1 MNCCEIGRFLTSFR
15 HLCPMW
21 ISEDFE
27 WLGKKN
33 EWLHH
38 FFFLPDNREI
48 YQNYQFS
55 GFNCVG
61 IISFIEFWASALFWF
76 FMLFSD
82 TRQEG

>member
-1 MNCCEIGRFLTSFR
+1 MSGYTI
-15 HLCPMW
+15 
-21 ISEDFE
+21 
-27 WLGKKN
+27 
-33 EWLHH
+33 
-38 FFFLPDNREI
+38 FFFTADNREI